1 MPPLPGFEVD
11 LRRAKRRSGPGR
23 AALVAWSL
31 IIGGHAATAEP
42 RFQAITVGP
51 GYEFGSEK
59 VLILD
64 TESGH
69 LWIWLESPATDEAPG
84 GRYLIYQGQ
93 ARPGRAVGE
102 VIGKQE
108 WRPGR

>member
-1 MPPLPGFEVD
+1 MPQPPACPDDRV
-11 LRRAKRRSGPGR
+11 RRRRGTRLAWASM
-23 AALVAWSL
+23 LTLFVA
-31 IIGGHAATAEP
+31 GAATGQQ

-69 LWIWLESPATDEAPG
+69 LWIWLESPASKDAPG

-93 ARPGRAVGE
+93 ARPGREVGE
-102 VIGKQE
+102 IIGKQE
-108 WRPGR
+108 WRPGQ

>member
-1 MPPLPGFEVD
+1 MPPLPGSD
-11 LRRAKRRSGPGR
+11 LDPRRPECRSRPGR
-23 AALVAWSL
+23 AALVACAL
-31 IIGGHAATAEP
+31 ILGSQGAPAEP

-69 LWIWLESPATDEAPG
+69 LWIWLESPASDDAPG

>member
-1 MPPLPGFEVD
+1 MPLLPGFED
-11 LRRAKRRSGPGR
+11 DSRRAERRSRPAR
-23 AALVAWSL
+23 AALVAWSC
-31 IIGGHAATAEP
+31 IVGSQGAAAEP

-69 LWIWLESPATDEAPG
+69 LWIWLESPATDESPG

-102 VIGKQE
+102 IIGKQE
-108 WRPGR
+108 WRPGK